1 MFSERQQQIIDAS
14 IILIDR
20 LGIQGFTI
28 KNLSKEIGIS
38 EPAIY
43 RHFDSKVAILSAL
56 LDSFKLKIS
65 NYHTLQTEASDTV
78 TGEERL
84 KHFFS
89 MIFTFFSE
97 NPTFVSVIFAEE
109 IFQNE
114 KRLSEKVLEIQELNE
129 LAINKMMGQIPL
141 SSKMSGTP
149 NDFLS
154 MMFLGPVRLLVR
166 QWKIKGYAFDL
177 KKKGAELVDTIL
189 RSLQE

>member
-43 RHFDSKVAILSAL
+43 RHFDSKVDILSAL

-65 NYHTLQTEASDTV
+65 NYHTFQLQQSNAAS
-78 TGEERL
+78 GEERL
-84 KHFFS
+84 QSFFS

-114 KRLSEKVLEIQELNE
+114 IRLSQKVLEIQEMNE
-129 LAINKMMGQIPL
+129 LAINRMMGHIQL
-141 SSKMSGTP
+141 STKMSDTP
-149 NDFLS
+149 NDFLA

-166 QWKIKGYAFDL
+166 QWKSKGYVFDL
-177 KKKGAELVDTIL
+177 KMKGADLVDTIL
-189 RSLQE
+189 KSLQE

>member
-1 MFSERQQQIIDAS
+1 M
-14 IILIDR
+14 
-20 LGIQGFTI
+20 GIQGFTI

-56 LDSFKLKIS
+56 LDSFKLKIF
-65 NYHTLQTEASDTV
+65 NYHTFQSEHADGDS
-78 TGEERL
+78 GEERL

-114 KRLSEKVLEIQELNE
+114 IRLSQKVLEIQELNE
-129 LAINKMMGQIPL
+129 LAISKMMGQIPL
-141 SSKMSGTP
+141 SSKMADTP
-149 NDFLS
+149 KDFLS

-166 QWKIKGYAFDL
+166 QWKTKGYAFDL

-189 RSLQE
+189 RSLQG

>member
-1 MFSERQQQIIDAS
+1 MFSERQQQIIDSS

-28 KNLSKEIGIS
+28 KNLAKEIGIS

-43 RHFDSKVAILSAL
+43 RHFDSKVDILSAL

-65 NYHTLQTEASDTV
+65 NYHTLQAETSDSV

-114 KRLSEKVLEIQELNE
+114 KRLSEKVMKIQELNE
-129 LAINKMMGQIPL
+129 LAINRMMGPIPL

-154 MMFLGPVRLLVR
+154 IMFLGPVRLLVR

-177 KKKGAELVDTIL
+177 KKKGVALIDTIL